1 VAAAVGVAVPAAAG
15 LVNHLVG
22 PLASLLLGVAALG
35 ARLPHL
41 VWGEV
46 APLGH
51 ACYAVALGGAALAVQ
66 GFLRPWRALLVA
78 LCAGTLSAAVPPAH
92 APPEVVF
99 LDVGQGDATL
109 VRLPGRVDVL
119 VDGGGTPF
127 SDRDVGARVVLP
139 ALRALGVHA
148 LDVVVATHPDLDH
161 VEGLASVL
169 ASMPVG
175 TLVMGPPW
183 PDAAIDGR
191 LRTIARERG
200 IPVHRA
206 MRGER
211 WVFGRGTRRAEIDV
225 LHPGA
230 RPLPTTN
237 ENSVALLLRFGGV
250 PQVLMLGDAPASVER
265 RLAVPHVP
273 VLKVAHHGSR
283 FSTSAALLRA
293 TRPSLAVVSVGEN
306 RYGHPDPGVL
316 DRLSGLGV
324 RVVSTQRSG
333 ALRLSL
339 SPRGP
344 RQIAS
349 TVQARPQ
356 W

>member
-1 VAAAVGVAVPAAAG
+1 
-15 LVNHLVG
+15 
-22 PLASLLLGVAALG
+22 
-35 ARLPHL
+35 
-41 VWGEV
+41 
-46 APLGH
+46 
-51 ACYAVALGGAALAVQ
+51 
-66 GFLRPWRALLVA
+66 
-78 LCAGTLSAAVPPAH
+78 
-92 APPEVVF
+92 
-99 LDVGQGDATL
+99 
-109 VRLPGRVDVL
+109 
-119 VDGGGTPF
+119 
-127 SDRDVGARVVLP
+127 
-139 ALRALGVHA
+139 
-148 LDVVVATHPDLDH
+148 
-161 VEGLASVL
+161 
-169 ASMPVG
+169 
-175 TLVMGPPW
+175 
-183 PDAAIDGR
+183 
-191 LRTIARERG
+191 
-200 IPVHRA
+200 
-206 MRGER
+206 
-211 WVFGRGTRRAEIDV
+211 
-225 LHPGA
+225 
-230 RPLPTTN
+230 
-237 ENSVALLLRFGGV
+237 VALLLRFGGV